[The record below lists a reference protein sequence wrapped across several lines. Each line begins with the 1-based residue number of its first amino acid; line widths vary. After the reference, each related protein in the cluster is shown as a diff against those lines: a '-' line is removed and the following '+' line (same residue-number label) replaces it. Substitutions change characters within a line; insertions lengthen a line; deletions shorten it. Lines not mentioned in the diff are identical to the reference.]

1 MHLARYELLLGTI
14 AFFSAYPRAC
24 VAVETT
30 DEDMKQVHYF
40 VNAPK
45 GGKCV
50 VELNPKSEEVP
61 VTTQGTKV
69 VLGPVN

>member
-14 AFFSAYPRAC
+14 AFFSAYPRAR
-24 VAVETT
+24 VAAETT

-40 VNAPK
+40 VNAPR
-45 GGKCV
+45 GGKCI
-50 VELNPKSEEVP
+50 VELDPKPEEAP
-61 VTTQGTKV
+61 VTTQGVKV